1 MKKQPRP
8 AKKRQPRIF
17 WLRWLALLAL
27 LFLAQSVLPAQQPSA
42 DEKFLMDAANRER
55 AERRTPPLK
64 WDPALAEAAQRH
76 AREMAQR
83 NNISHRFPGEP
94 ELKDRV
100 RAAGARFNRV
110 AENVAEAPDV
120 SSIHINWMLSPGHS
134 ANILNPQ
141 LDSVG
146 IAVEKHGDEFFAVQD
161 FSAAVPALSA
171 AEQEKQVGAL
181 LALRGLHIL
190 RDSEDARRACARGT
204 GAGGARPRAVVHFE
218 APDLRELP
226 PQLLKMIAGNSYDSA
241 AVGACEPKDESAFT
255 MFRVAVLLY

>member
-8 AKKRQPRIF
+8 AKKRPTRIF

-146 IAVEKHGDEFFAVQD
+146 IAIEKHGDEFFAVQD